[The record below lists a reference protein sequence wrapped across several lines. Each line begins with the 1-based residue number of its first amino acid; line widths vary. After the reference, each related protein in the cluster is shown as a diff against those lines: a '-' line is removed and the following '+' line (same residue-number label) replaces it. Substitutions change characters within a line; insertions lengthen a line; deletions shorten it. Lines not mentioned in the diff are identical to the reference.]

1 MEEIVVIC
9 VVNVIKEFCVIRKM
23 DGVCWGV
30 FWVLKEFFVIKVKYK
45 ICLWIIE
52 YLMNS
57 YEFVKLIC

>member
-23 DGVCWGV
+23 ESVCWGV
-30 FWVLKEFFVIKVKYK
+30 FQVMKEFIVIEVKYK
-45 ICLWIIE
+45 IFMWIIE